1 MEGLYQVPLDGFG
14 IEDFGG
20 CGVVH
25 AGVKGVSSEHIKPIF
40 EISANMNG
48 ADKRAALEGTAPAF
62 GVKLLSNISVDE
74 AEKDIVERGVVTV
87 DKYFITIEFN
97 FGKVG
102 VIKARWDVGIDSE
115 WFEIEKRVI
124 ENPTGPIGQVD
135 EHGAVGGFAGVM
147 HGCNRSTRVKPQC
160 TRERKNGVA
169 VLPASTAGAEG

>member
-1 MEGLYQVPLDGFG
+1 
-14 IEDFGG
+14 
-20 CGVVH
+20 
-25 AGVKGVSSEHIKPIF
+25 
-40 EISANMNG
+40 MNG

-147 HGCNRSTRVKPQC
+147 HGCGETDALRHMQRPTGGHGQGAGIGSHSPDMHTSVGVVVMSGFA
-160 TRERKNGVA
+160 EHKNGLLVA
-169 VLPASTAGAEG
+169 VFQFLHTD